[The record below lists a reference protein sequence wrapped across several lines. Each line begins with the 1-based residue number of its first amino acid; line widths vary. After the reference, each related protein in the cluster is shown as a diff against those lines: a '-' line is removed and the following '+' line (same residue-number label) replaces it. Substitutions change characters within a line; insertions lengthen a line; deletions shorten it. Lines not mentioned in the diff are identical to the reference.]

1 MKICIHCEGEESL
14 LGPYEG
20 YISGSVKQKGFLSIA
35 TYKKK
40 EFYICEKCY
49 NRKKNVSLLARI
61 LRKPQNY
68 YIYRIALK
76 HKIKSPD
83 DIKVNEKALDE
94 IQTLV
99 NSLDKNDENK

>member
-1 MKICIHCEGEESL
+1 MNVKENEKICIHCKGKKSL
-14 LGPYEG
+14 LGPYDG
-20 YISGSVKQKGFLSIA
+20 YIPGPVIKKEFFSIA
-35 TYKKK
+35 TNTKI

-49 NRKKNVSLLARI
+49 NRKRNASLLARV

-83 DIKVNEKALDE
+83 DIKVNEKAIDD
-94 IQTLV
+94 IQKLV
-99 NSLDKNDENK
+99 DSF